1 MSDLEALMWNLDK
14 DPRLSS
20 TVGNLTILDQAPDFD
35 RFRARMQRAAEA
47 IPRFHQRVVPAFGR
61 MAPPRWQADPDFDI
75 DHHLRWISLGRRNS
89 AKDLYRTVMRIFGD
103 PFDRTR
109 PLWEMVVIEGL
120 PNDRAAMLQRLHHTL
135 MDGEGA
141 LRISEQFIDLERDAP
156 LPEVVPTPTDPP
168 PDTTLW
174 STVADTAEHLV
185 GRGLGIASRA
195 GGQVAD
201 GVRHPVDAARNGAE
215 MSHSAMRQIRMTAEP
230 LSPIWTHRSLRRS
243 FNSLD
248 VPLTS
253 AKKAAANLGGSV
265 NDVFVTGAAAAAGAY
280 HRERGADIEALRMA
294 MPISRRT
301 DGSAGGNMFS
311 LSQTEVPVG
320 EFDMAEH
327 FGLIHDLLTETRAEP
342 ATQALEGISGLVN
355 LLPTSV
361 LVRSAYRIASTV
373 DFTTS
378 NLRAAPFDCYM
389 GGALIEANYPIGPL
403 AGTAFNLT
411 TMSYRGTLWMGLV
424 VDREAIAEPK
434 RLTRCM
440 KKSFESLFAA
450 AGVD

>member
-20 TVGNLTILDQAPDFD
+20 TVGNLTILDRAPDFE
-35 RFRARMQRAAEA
+35 RLRTRMQRSAEM

-61 MAPPRWQADPDFDI
+61 MAPPRWQADPDFDL

-89 AKDLYRTVMRIFGD
+89 NSALHGTVMRIFGD

-109 PLWEMVVIEGL
+109 PLWEFVVIEGL
-120 PNDRAAMLQRLHHTL
+120 REGRAAMLQRIHHTL

-156 LPEVVPTPTDPP
+156 LPDRVPTSTDPP

-174 STVADTAEHLV
+174 STVADTTEHV
-185 GRGLGIASRA
+185 ISRGMGIAGRA
-195 GGQVAD
+195 GGQFVE
-201 GVRHPVDAARNGAE
+201 GVRHPVDSVRHGAD
-215 MSHSAMRQIRMTAEP
+215 MGHSAMKQVRVTNEP
-230 LSPIWTHRSLRRS
+230 LSPIWTQRSLRRS
-243 FNSLD
+243 FNNLD
-248 VPLTS
+248 VPLTT

-265 NDVFVTGAAAAAGAY
+265 NDVFVAGAAAAAGSY
-280 HRERGADIEALRMA
+280 HRELGVDVDALRMA
-294 MPISRRT
+294 MPISQRT

-311 LSQTEVPVG
+311 LSQTEVPTG
-320 EFDMAEH
+320 GIDPLEH
-327 FGLIHDLLTETRAEP
+327 FALIHDELRATRADP
-342 ATQALEGISGLVN
+342 ATSALEGVSGIVN

-361 LVRSAYRIASTV
+361 LVRSAFRIASTV

-411 TMSYRGTLWMGLV
+411 TMSYRGILWMGLV
-424 VDREAIAEPK
+424 TDDEAIAEPK
-434 RLTRCM
+434 RLARCL
-440 KKSFESLFAA
+440 KQSFADLFDA
-450 AGVD
+450 AGAE